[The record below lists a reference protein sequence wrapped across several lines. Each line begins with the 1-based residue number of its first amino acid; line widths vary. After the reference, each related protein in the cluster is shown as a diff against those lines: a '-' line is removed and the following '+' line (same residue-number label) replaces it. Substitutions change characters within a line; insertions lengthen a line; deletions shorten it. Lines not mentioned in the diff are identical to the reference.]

1 MEMKAVFLEPHED
14 VEYRDV
20 IQRSRFFGVVRCVRN
35 AADVKDVLSETSERH
50 RNATH
55 ICYAYRIGFPNA
67 VEFST
72 DAGEPSGTAGRPIL
86 GALQRCG
93 LTNCC
98 VLIVRFFGGIK
109 LGVRGLIEA
118 YGSVASEA
126 IRRAGHVAR
135 IPARRCSLTVRYD
148 HLAETLALL
157 RKHDSVVETPE
168 YAGDVRLFAST
179 PLERVDSLDALLR
192 ERGARKLLLDYEWS
206 DDSVVL

>member
-1 MEMKAVFLEPHED
+1 MNPAFLEPLED
-14 VEYRDV
+14 VEYREV
-20 IQRSRFFGVVRCVRN
+20 IQRSRFFGIVRCVRN
-35 AADVKDVLSETSERH
+35 GADAKDAVSQTSERH

-55 ICYAYRIGFPNA
+55 ICYAYRIGFPNT

-86 GALQRCG
+86 GALQRSG

-126 IRRAGHVAR
+126 IRRAGQVAR
-135 IPARRCSLTVRYD
+135 IPARRCYLNVRYD
-148 HLAETLALL
+148 HLAETMALL

-168 YAGDVRLFAST
+168 YSADVRLFASV
-179 PLERVDSLDALLR
+179 PLEQVDSLDENLR
-192 ERGARKLLLDYEWS
+192 ERFARKLLVEFDWS